1 MKGSEKINAL
11 LEHFSLSPSDFA
23 KKLELKYVQNI
34 YDIQSDKVDISKSMA
49 NKIVAV
55 FNDVDKNWLLTGEGK
70 MLKEEKSGV
79 QFYDPENAPP
89 GRRLIPLYDD
99 GATTIGGN
107 LKRGRSANMQSNTHP
122 TEWIDP
128 GDWFK
133 NVTAAIRHYEDSMI
147 EYPSGC
153 VLALKEVQDRM
164 LLIPGKDYVIET
176 TENRVTKKIQ
186 LGADDTYIRCH
197 STNTETYPD
206 GTLIH
211 QPFNIRFENILKIF
225 EVLGYVVKKGGG
237 TMVFTNQK

>member
-1 MKGSEKINAL
+1 MKERLIEFLAYLGMGQTKFEEKVG
-11 LEHFSLSPSDFA
+11 LSRGFVNTLKDNLTLKTLTKIETAYP
-23 KKLELKYVQNI
+23 ELNT
-34 YDIQSDKVDISKSMA
+34 D
-49 NKIVAV
+49 
-55 FNDVDKNWLLTGEGK
+55 WLKTGEGE

-79 QFYDPENAPP
+79 QFYGPENAPT
-89 GRRLIPLYDD
+89 GKRLIPLYDD

-107 LKRGRSANMQSNTHP
+107 LKRGRSANMQSNSHP

-153 VLALKEVQDRM
+153 VLALREVQDKM

-206 GTLIH
+206 GTLVH
-211 QPFNIRFENILKIF
+211 QPFNIRFDNILKIF